1 MGRQKQNGML
11 RLDETEAILKSS
23 FRTMA
28 LFEYFADI
36 QTKATIGDISANLNI
51 PQSSA
56 SALVKSLVDSGY
68 LAKVDGSRYYYPTMR
83 LSMLADWMDRDSQII
98 PQLVGQMRQL
108 ANRFDQPIV
117 LALRNGIYSQ
127 YIMVETTEPTVRQHV
142 ETGSLRPLVCSSS
155 GWAMLSRDNDD
166 DIGKLIRRTQAET
179 DNNYWKD
186 TANTALHH
194 IALTRRNGFAFSEG
208 PDAKGTAGIA
218 VPLPT
223 TTPSYSLALAAAG
236 TTTAMQAKKDDIAV
250 AMLNIVKNIPLSS
263 SEKICGHIFPNS

>member
-36 QTKATIGDISANLNI
+36 QTQATIGDISANLNI

-68 LAKVDGSRYYYPTMR
+68 LAKIEGSRYYYPTLR
-83 LSMLADWMDRDSQII
+83 LSMLAGWMDRDTPII
-98 PQLVGQMRQL
+98 PQLVDHMRRL
-108 ANRFDQPIV
+108 TTDFKQPIV
-117 LALRNGIYSQ
+117 LAFRNGIYSQ
-127 YIMVETTEPTVRQHV
+127 YIMVETATDAAQQHV
-142 ETGSLRPLVCSSS
+142 KTGSLRPLVCSSS
-155 GWAMLSRDNDD
+155 GWAMLSRDTDEH
-166 DIGKLIRRTQAET
+166 IGKLIRRTQAET
-179 DNNYWKD
+179 DNEYWKE
-186 TANTALHH
+186 TAKTALSH
-194 IALTRRNGFAFSEG
+194 IAHTRRNGFAYSEG

-223 TTPSYSLALAAAG
+223 SNPSYSLALAAAG
-236 TTTAMQAKKDDIAV
+236 STQSIQAKKDPIAA
-250 AMLNIVKNIPLSS
+250 AMLEIVKGLPSS
-263 SEKICGHIFPNS
+263 HSDKICGLISPKS